1 MTEAFTRFD
10 SPPAGPIEV
19 MVVALSGW
27 IDASGAA
34 QAALEELEDQL
45 GLRLVA
51 TFDEDTFIDYRAR
64 RPTLVVRDGLSE
76 RLVWNAPELRH
87 GTDRDGR
94 GVLVLSGPEPD
105 ANWQRF
111 AQAVADLA
119 CEFGVRRMVGLG
131 AYPFATPH
139 TRATKLACT
148 TPSAALLAEVPY
160 QRSTVEVP
168 AGMQAVLERIL
179 FDRGVQTIGI
189 WAQVPHYVSAMA
201 YPAASAAL
209 LDALTE
215 LTTLAIDPAKLRQQA
230 VIQRQRLDGLVA
242 ANAEHER
249 MVVQLEE
256 AWDLANETGDELVAE
271 LEKFLRDGDQGS

>member
-1 MTEAFTRFD
+1 MTPAFQRLG
-10 SPPAGPIEV
+10 PPPPEPVEI

-34 QAALEELEDQL
+34 QAALEELGDHF
-45 GLRLVA
+45 GLACHV

-64 RPTLVVRDGLSE
+64 RPTLVIREGLSE
-76 RLVWNAPELRH
+76 ELVWNAPELRL
-87 GTDRDGR
+87 GADRSGR
-94 GVLVLSGPEPD
+94 RVAVLSGPEPD

-111 AQAVADLA
+111 ANSVADLA
-119 CEFGVRRMVGLG
+119 VELGVRRMVGLG

-139 TRATKLACT
+139 TRSTKLACT
-148 TPSAALLAEVPY
+148 TPSATLLAQVPY
-160 QRSTVEVP
+160 QRSTVDVP
-168 AGMQAVLERIL
+168 AGMQAVLERYL
-179 FDRGVQTIGI
+179 HDRGIETIGL
-189 WAQVPHYVSAMA
+189 WAQVPHYVAAMA

-209 LDALTE
+209 LEALGD
-215 LTTLAIDPAKLRQQA
+215 LTGLCVDPSRLRQQA

-271 LEKFLRDGDQGS
+271 LERFLRDGEQGS